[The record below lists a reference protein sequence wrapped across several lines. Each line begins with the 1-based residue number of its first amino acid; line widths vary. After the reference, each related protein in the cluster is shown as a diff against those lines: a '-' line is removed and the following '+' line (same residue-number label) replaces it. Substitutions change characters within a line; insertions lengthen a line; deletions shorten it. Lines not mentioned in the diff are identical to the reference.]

1 MLMRR
6 RIGCVGASAPH
17 PTARG
22 REGVTKVLVRWFIGA
37 QVRLAGLRERLVEER
52 GATAV
57 EYAIMLAFIAAVI
70 VVAVAFLGQATN
82 SQFEKVTF
90 DPP

>member
-1 MLMRR
+1 
-6 RIGCVGASAPH
+6 
-17 PTARG
+17 
-22 REGVTKVLVRWFIGA
+22 VTKVFLRWFSGA
-37 QVRLAGLRERLVEER
+37 QVHASRLRERLIEER

-70 VVAVAFLGQATN
+70 VVAVAFLGQVTN

-90 DPP
+90 DP

>member
-1 MLMRR
+1 MILRWYA
-6 RIGCVGASAPH
+6 G
-17 PTARG
+17 TQ
-22 REGVTKVLVRWFIGA
+22 VRWS
-37 QVRLAGLRERLVEER
+37 GLRERMVEER

-70 VVAVAFLGQATN
+70 IVAVAYLGQVTN

>member
-1 MLMRR
+1 VFLRWY
-6 RIGCVGASAPH
+6 VG
-17 PTARG
+17 TQ
-22 REGVTKVLVRWFIGA
+22 VRW
-37 QVRLAGLRERLVEER
+37 LGLRERLVDER

-57 EYAIMLAFIAAVI
+57 EYAIMLAFIAAI
-70 VVAVAFLGQATN
+70 IIAAVAYLGQTTN

>member
-1 MLMRR
+1 ML
-6 RIGCVGASAPH
+6 
-17 PTARG
+17 
-22 REGVTKVLVRWFIGA
+22 LRWFSGA
-37 QVRLAGLRERLVEER
+37 QVRCSRLRERLVEER

-70 VVAVAFLGQATN
+70 VVAVAFLGQVTN

-90 DPP
+90 EP

>member
-1 MLMRR
+1 VSRGVPLAPCPATKGW
-6 RIGCVGASAPH
+6 IEVLLGWYVGAQI
-17 PTARG
+17 
-22 REGVTKVLVRWFIGA
+22 RW
-37 QVRLAGLRERLVEER
+37 LGLRERLVEEH

-57 EYAIMLAFIAAVI
+57 EYAIMLGFIAAII
-70 VVAVAFLGQATN
+70 VAAVAYLGKTTN

>member
-1 MLMRR
+1 VSRGVPLAPCPTTKGW
-6 RIGCVGASAPH
+6 IEVLLGWYVGAQI
-17 PTARG
+17 
-22 REGVTKVLVRWFIGA
+22 RW
-37 QVRLAGLRERLVEER
+37 LGLRERLVEER

-57 EYAIMLAFIAAVI
+57 EYAIMLGFIAAVI
-70 VVAVAFLGQATN
+70 VAAVAYLGKTTN